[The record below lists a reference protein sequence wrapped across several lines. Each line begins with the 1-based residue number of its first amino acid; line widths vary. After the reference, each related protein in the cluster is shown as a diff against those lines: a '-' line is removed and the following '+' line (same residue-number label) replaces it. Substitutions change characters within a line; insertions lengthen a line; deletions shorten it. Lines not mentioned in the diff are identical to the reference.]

1 MTIEDVLA
9 AMERV
14 VSAATQAKW
23 RAGRMDMVSYEAHGG
38 APFKNLYVDDPN
50 GEMHLGHRLPRTIAR
65 AEGDNCLADA
75 AMIAMFDPP
84 TLTALLAVARAA
96 QELDDILSDP
106 DARREIDSFTGQPLH
121 NALDALTRPPQGA
134 GG

>member
-1 MTIEDVLA
+1 MTTTVEDVLA

-14 VSAATQAKW
+14 VRAATQAKW

-65 AEGDNCLADA
+65 AEGENCLADA

-96 QELDDILSDP
+96 DAELRHSSPAHRKTLRD
-106 DARREIDSFTGQPLH
+106 
-121 NALDALTRPPQGA
+121 ALDALTRPPQEDRNA
-134 GG
+134 